1 MYELAL
7 SKRKQFHQKE
17 TRDQEI
23 EEDDSSTEMRS
34 NSTFFGTLDSFN
46 GPGIYD
52 VFIQPLNNFTLLEIV
67 HFDRKLSSF
76 IQSVQ
81 CFKTSHTHD
90 LIFTKQKFQITIV
103 RERLHRFL
111 IFQLWVKI

>member
-1 MYELAL
+1 MDDTMYELAL

-76 IQSVQ
+76 IQSV
-81 CFKTSHTHD
+81 CM
-90 LIFTKQKFQITIV
+90 
-103 RERLHRFL
+103 
-111 IFQLWVKI
+111 